1 MGACGT
7 SDTQC
12 NISYAL
18 CTCRRNMSYDKF
30 KDCEL
35 LCPAGSFES
44 MKTALH
50 FGADAVYAGG
60 PFMQLRSDNAG
71 FSYEDIIKAV
81 ELVHGKG
88 KKLYITVN
96 CFATNNEIDRLS
108 DYAHFLYEAGV
119 DGVIV
124 SDLGSVVTI
133 KSAAPDL
140 PVHISTQ
147 ANIQN
152 YKTAEVYYNMGA
164 ERVVLGREMTLDEI
178 RELRAKTP
186 KDMEIEAFVHG
197 AMCMSY
203 SGRCLISS
211 YLSGKSGNH
220 GECTQPCRWMYNIV
234 EEKRPEQHFTVIE
247 ENGTSAILSSHDLCC
262 VEFLDKIADAVTS
275 FKIEGRMK
283 SPYYVAT
290 VTNAYRQRMNGT
302 ATLEQIKH
310 ELECASHRPYS
321 TGFYYGA
328 LKYDHNNDGLYHQSC
343 KFIAIVLA
351 DEGNDRYT
359 VEMRNRFS
367 VDDTLEILSP
377 YSSGKSFKVE
387 SIIDVKGNN
396 RETAHLP
403 QEILSIYCP
412 EKLYVGDFLRKRL

>member
-1 MGACGT
+1 MM
-7 SDTQC
+7 
-12 NISYAL
+12 NEKF
-18 CTCRRNMSYDKF
+18 RN
-30 KDCEL
+30 CEL

-71 FSYEDIIKAV
+71 FSYDDILKAV
-81 ELVHGKG
+81 QLVHDKN
-88 KKLYITVN
+88 KKIYITVN
-96 CFATNNEIDRLS
+96 CFATNNEIDRLT
-108 DYAHFLYEAGV
+108 DYSRFLYEASV

-133 KSAAPDL
+133 KAAAPSL

-152 YKTAEVYYNMGA
+152 YKTAEAYYNMGA
-164 ERVVLGREMTLDEI
+164 ERVVLGREMTLEEI

-186 KDMEIEAFVHG
+186 KGMEIEAFVHG

-262 VEFLDKIADAVTS
+262 VEFLDEIADAGVMS

-302 ATLEQIKH
+302 ASLEQIKN

-343 KFIAIVLA
+343 KFIGIVLA
-351 DEGNDRYT
+351 DEGNGRYT

-367 VDDTLEILSP
+367 VGDTLEILSP
-377 YSSGKSFKVE
+377 NSSGKSFTVE
-387 SIIDVKGNN
+387 SIIDKEGND
-396 RETAHLP
+396 RQTAHLP
-403 QEILSIYCP
+403 QELLSVACP
-412 EKLYVGDFLRKRL
+412 ERLTEGDLLRVRLQTESQ

>member
-1 MGACGT
+1 M
-7 SDTQC
+7 SDIF
-12 NISYAL
+12 NG
-18 CTCRRNMSYDKF
+18 
-30 KDCEL
+30 CEL

-44 MKTALH
+44 LKAALH

-60 PFMQLRSDNAG
+60 PLMQLRSDNAA
-71 FSYEDIIKAV
+71 FSEGDIISAV
-81 ELVHGKG
+81 NLVHKTG
-88 KKLYITVN
+88 KKIYITVN
-96 CFATNNEIDRLS
+96 CFATNSEIDKLS
-108 DYAHFLYEAGV
+108 DYARFLYDVGV

-133 KSAAPDL
+133 KNSTPDL

-152 YKTAEVYYNMGA
+152 YKTAETFYNLGA

-178 RELRAKTP
+178 AELRARTP

-211 YLSGKSGNH
+211 YLTGKSGNH
-220 GECTQPCRWMYNIV
+220 GDCTQPCRWMYNIV

-262 VEFLDKIADAVTS
+262 IDFLDEIAKAGVTS

-290 VTNAYRQRMNGT
+290 VTNAYRQRINGT
-302 ATLEQIKH
+302 ADIDTIH
-310 ELECASHRPYS
+310 NELECASHRPYS
-321 TGFYYGA
+321 TGFYFGA
-328 LKYDHNNDGLYHQSC
+328 LKYDHNNDGLYRQSC
-343 KFIAIVLA
+343 KFIGIVLE
-351 DEGNDRYT
+351 DEENGRYK
-359 VEMRNRFS
+359 VQMRNRFA
-367 VDDTLEILSP
+367 VGDTLEILSP
-377 YSSGKSFKVE
+377 YSSGKSFNVT
-387 SIIDVKGNN
+387 SIIDKDGNN
-396 RETAHLP
+396 RTVAHIP
-403 QEILSIYCP
+403 QEILSIECK
-412 EKLYVGDFLRKRL
+412 EKLHPGDFLRMRLT

>member
-1 MGACGT
+1 MMN
-7 SDTQC
+7 S
-12 NISYAL
+12 NIFE
-18 CTCRRNMSYDKF
+18 N
-30 KDCEL
+30 CEL

-60 PFMQLRSDNAG
+60 PFMQLRADNAG
-71 FSYEDIIKAV
+71 FSEEDIIKAV
-81 ELVHGKG
+81 GLVHGKG

-96 CFATNNEIDRLS
+96 CFATNSEIDRLP
-108 DYAHFLYEAGV
+108 DYSRFLYDAGV

-133 KSAAPDL
+133 KNSAPDL

-164 ERVVLGREMTLDEI
+164 ERVVLGREMTLEEI
-178 RELRAKTP
+178 AELRARTP

-262 VEFLDKIADAVTS
+262 IDFLDEIAKAGVIS

-302 ATLEQIKH
+302 ASLDELKY

-321 TGFYYGA
+321 SGFYYGA

-343 KFIAIVLA
+343 KFIGIVLGE
-351 DEGNDRYT
+351 DTQGRYF

-367 VDDTLEILSP
+367 VGDRLEILSP
-377 YSSGKSFKVE
+377 NSSGKSFTVE
-387 SIIDVKGNN
+387 SIIDKNGND
-396 RETAHLP
+396 RQTAHLP
-403 QEILSIYCP
+403 QEILSVACN
-412 EKLYVGDFLRKRL
+412 EKLSEGDILRVRL

>member
-1 MGACGT
+1 
-7 SDTQC
+7 
-12 NISYAL
+12 
-18 CTCRRNMSYDKF
+18 MSTDIF
-30 KDCEL
+30 NNCEL

-71 FSYEDIIKAV
+71 FSYNDIIKAV
-81 ELVHGKG
+81 EFVHSKG

-108 DYAHFLYEAGV
+108 DYARFLYDAEV

-133 KSAAPDL
+133 KAAAPDL

-152 YKTAEVYYNMGA
+152 YKTAEVYYNIGA
-164 ERVVLGREMTLDEI
+164 ERVVLGREMTLEEI
-178 RELRAKTP
+178 KELRAKTP

-211 YLSGKSGNH
+211 FLSGKSGNH

-262 VEFLDKIADAVTS
+262 VEFLDQIAEAGVVS

-321 TGFYYGA
+321 SGFYFGA

-343 KFIAIVLA
+343 KFIAIVLE
-351 DEGNDRYT
+351 DEGNNRYT

-367 VDDTLEILSP
+367 LGDTLEILSP
-377 YSSGKSFKVE
+377 NSSGKSFTVE
-387 SIIDVKGNN
+387 SIIDQKGNE

-412 EKLYVGDFLRKRL
+412 EKLYIGDFLRKRL